1 MQKLHPHSPTLL
13 IPVAWFSH
21 HTTRAPVPSCKGP
34 YHLRQLLTSTGPHM
48 ETQLRSRA
56 VHHYPQ
62 GCWYS
67 HLAEEKAKHRALPRS
82 MHQSGV
88 GMEVN
93 QDAWFLKF
101 CFGMDWYHKHLLLP
115 SCARPM
121 PGKRVHLLSGSFPR
135 ATSPGSG
142 HSVSTGSPPEPAEH
156 IQVSWVT
163 LWCETLVIT
172 SGTRYRATDPI
183 PLLPPPH
190 VCMCV
195 KSASAW
201 AKQNSYWLK
210 TVLWFCALF
219 PIISSPEDISG
230 VNALQRLCSIPSYD
244 TAPNSTEWR
253 RVWKA
258 IQVFPTNYRRQF
270 PEWKTF

>member
-142 HSVSTGSPPEPAEH
+142 HSVSTGSPPEPAAAHPGELSDTVMWDLGH
-156 IQVSWVT
+156 HQWDQVQSNR
-163 LWCETLVIT
+163 
-172 SGTRYRATDPI
+172 SN
-183 PLLPPPH
+183 PPPPPPPCVH
-190 VCMCV
+190 VCEIC
-195 KSASAW
+195 
-201 AKQNSYWLK
+201 
-210 TVLWFCALF
+210 
-219 PIISSPEDISG
+219 ISLSQAELLL
-230 VNALQRLCSIPSYD
+230 A
-244 TAPNSTEWR
+244 
-253 RVWKA
+253 
-258 IQVFPTNYRRQF
+258 
-270 PEWKTF
+270 

>member
-1 MQKLHPHSPTLL
+1 
-13 IPVAWFSH
+13 
-21 HTTRAPVPSCKGP
+21 
-34 YHLRQLLTSTGPHM
+34 
-48 ETQLRSRA
+48 
-56 VHHYPQ
+56 
-62 GCWYS
+62 
-67 HLAEEKAKHRALPRS
+67 
-82 MHQSGV
+82 
-88 GMEVN
+88 
-93 QDAWFLKF
+93 
-101 CFGMDWYHKHLLLP
+101 MDWYHKHLLLP

-142 HSVSTGSPPEPAEH
+142 HSVSTGSPPEPAAAHPGELSDTVMWDLGH
-156 IQVSWVT
+156 HQWDQVQSNR
-163 LWCETLVIT
+163 
-172 SGTRYRATDPI
+172 SN
-183 PLLPPPH
+183 PPPPPPRH

-195 KSASAW
+195 KPASAW